1 MSRDKILD
9 AAARMFSR
17 SGYHRSSMDE
27 IALEAGVAKGTLY
40 YHFPS
45 KAQMF
50 KALITEGLQM
60 ITDTIKTEIN
70 RDRSLQEQ
78 IETVIR
84 LNVDLFLEYSEL
96 AHIFFNEITNGI
108 EEDVLLAVRK
118 ERDAYIQFIA
128 DILVEAGIAKEDG
141 PMAASGVLTMLNGL
155 CSYYLQHPSESK
167 REQINRLLY
176 AAVTT
181 GLLKEPE

>member
-9 AAARMFSR
+9 AAVRVFSR

-45 KAQMF
+45 KALMF
-50 KALITEGLQM
+50 QALITEGMRM
-60 ITDTIKTEIN
+60 ITGRIKSAIN
-70 RDRSLQEQ
+70 QDRTLQEQ
-78 IETVIR
+78 IELVIR

-96 AHIFFNEITNGI
+96 AHIFFNEISNGI
-108 EEDVLLAVRK
+108 EEDVLLVVRN
-118 ERDAYIQFIA
+118 ERDAYMQFIA
-128 DILVEAGIAKEDG
+128 DILIEAGMAQEDG
-141 PMAASGVLTMLNGL
+141 RMAASGVLTMLNGL
-155 CSYYLQHPSESK
+155 CGYYLRHPGEAK

-181 GLLKEPE
+181 GLLQGQA